1 MAGHPRIMA
10 VRLRR
15 VTVRDLQPE
24 AMAALD
30 DAYARAVE
38 IIDPDLLALVTDRI
52 TVTLTD
58 ARQTCLAE
66 SDRDR
71 VVCAVIDQMLIDVAG
86 LDDTTVQHAS
96 SFFPDGGLADLVM
109 ASYII
114 EARTRLAIMG
124 DRLLGG
130 AL

>member
-1 MAGHPRIMA
+1 MA

-15 VTVRDLQPE
+15 VTLRDLQPD
-24 AMAALD
+24 AMPALD
-30 DAYARAVE
+30 AAYARAVE
-38 IIDPDLLALVTDRI
+38 VIEPDLLALVTDRI

-58 ARQTCLAE
+58 ARPACTAE

-71 VVCAVIDQMLIDVAG
+71 AVCAVIDQMLMDVAG
-86 LDDTTVQHAS
+86 LDDRTVQHAA
-96 SFFPDGGLADLVM
+96 SFFPDGALADLVM

-130 AL
+130 VT